1 MGFLR
6 MTEELGQT
14 LIIAEHGVIGN
25 HKEAAR
31 LKAQGARKAGH

>member
-6 MTEELGQT
+6 MTEDLGQT

-25 HKEAAR
+25 HKRWRRTGVA
-31 LKAQGARKAGH
+31 LKFS